1 VVEEAPPT
9 KETPVETET
18 KDSDL
23 ELADTVRPP
32 TDKAE
37 QLITVA
43 AAEPEAV
50 AAVGI
55 QVELPIIGQA
65 EEEAEEER
73 AVLPAIRCSEVL
85 AAAAAPIT
93 VAVAVAVIQE
103 EEEELTLSAVVEVD
117 PSIPE
122 STRTTPQG

>member
-1 VVEEAPPT
+1 M
-9 KETPVETET
+9 ETET
-18 KDSDL
+18 KVSDP

-37 QLITVA
+37 PLITVA

-55 QVELPIIGQA
+55 QMELPIIGQA
-65 EEEAEEER
+65 EEEAEAER
-73 AVLPAIRCSEVL
+73 AALPAIRCSEVL

-93 VAVAVAVIQE
+93 VAVAAAVTQE
-103 EEEELTLSAVVEVD
+103 EEEDLTLSAVVEAD
-117 PSIPE
+117 PSTPALSRWQPPE
-122 STRTTPQG
+122 